1 LRKDSHLAFLK
12 KVVHGTRV
20 SRGLMTFESD
30 KFLLTINAD
39 LAKIEKELITENSH
53 KIKVPD
59 SSVKA
64 IEDLIARFSRN
75 KDQYR
80 NPAYKEDQ
88 CRIEFINPF
97 FEALGWDIA
106 NKQAGRA
113 KNSG

>member
-1 LRKDSHLAFLK
+1 
-12 KVVHGTRV
+12 
-20 SRGLMTFESD
+20 MTFESD